1 MMRLSEAAIATQGQ
15 VIGEDTLFTSIGT
28 DSRALTPGQLFVALR
43 GEHFDGHAYAQQC
56 LDQGA
61 VAAMVATPQD
71 GLSPALLVQDTR
83 LALGNLAAY
92 WRSKFTIPLV
102 AITGSNGKTT
112 VKEMLAS
119 ILRAETGDDDSVL
132 ATQGNLN
139 NDIGLPLTLL
149 KLRSQHKYA
158 VAEMGMNNTGEI
170 SHLSRIGRPTV
181 ALINN
186 ATMAHLGGLGTIEAI
201 ARAKGEI
208 FEGLAEDGIAVIN
221 ADDAFAPLWNMLSAP
236 RKVLTFGLEYAAD
249 VSASYQLHADSSTV
263 QMKILTPAR
272 DALASGMAGKT
283 LAVSQGVAEFNL
295 PVAGVHNVRNA
306 LAAAAAALAMGVPL
320 TAITAGLTAF
330 GGVKGRLQ
338 HKAGL
343 NGALVIDDTYNANPA
358 SMKAA
363 IDVLAARPGE
373 KLLVLGDM
381 GELGTDAAKL
391 HAEIG
396 RYAQQAG
403 TDALFVL
410 GDLSHEMVA
419 AFGDHGDKS
428 RARHYATP
436 EALAADL
443 TQRMS
448 ASATVL
454 VKGSRFMRME
464 RVVNLIT
471 IEKSGEGH

>member
-1 MMRLSEAAIATQGQ
+1 MMRLSEAATATRGQ
-15 VIGEDTLFTSIGT
+15 VIGEDALFTSVGT
-28 DSRALTPGQLFVALR
+28 DSRALTPGQLFVALS
-43 GEHFDGHAYAQQC
+43 GEHFDGHAYALQC

-61 VAAMVATPQD
+61 VAAMVATPRD

-83 LALGNLAAY
+83 LALGNLAAH
-92 WRSKFTIPLV
+92 WRSKFAIPLA

-119 ILRAETGDDDSVL
+119 ILRAETGDDDAVL

-149 KLRSQHKYA
+149 KLRGQHKYA
-158 VAEMGMNNTGEI
+158 VAEMGMNNPGEI
-170 SHLSRIGRPTV
+170 SYLTRIGRPTV

-201 ARAKGEI
+201 AQAKGEI
-208 FEGLAEDGIAVIN
+208 FEGLAEDGVAVIN
-221 ADDAFAPLWNMLSAP
+221 ADDAFAPLWNMLSSP
-236 RKVLTFGLEYAAD
+236 HKVLTFGLEHAAD
-249 VSASYQLHADSSTV
+249 VSASYQLHADGSTV
-263 QMKILTPAR
+263 RMKSP
-272 DALASGMAGKT
+272 
-283 LAVSQGVAEFNL
+283 QGVAEFSL

-320 TAITAGLTAF
+320 TAITAGLSTF

-343 NGALVIDDTYNANPA
+343 NGALVVDDTYNANPA

-363 IDVLAARPGE
+363 IDVLAARPGA

-381 GELGTDAAKL
+381 GELGADAAKL

-396 RYAQQAG
+396 HYAQQAG
-403 TDALFVL
+403 IDALFVL

-419 AFGDHGDKS
+419 AFGGHGVNS

-436 EALAADL
+436 EALAAEL
-443 TQRMS
+443 TQQMS
-448 ASATVL
+448 ASTTVL

-464 RVVNLIT
+464 RVVGLIT
-471 IEKSGEGH
+471 IEKNEEGH